1 MLKIKNILSN
11 LEESLENEKINIDIC
26 TKQLEYA
33 TRDGEAELMGMLES
47 KIALSEERVRLLQLE
62 IDSKKKIL
70 NDIEDK
76 PELTYKEAYKEIRLQ
91 LFREIDKAPNS
102 EMQDKMIELFKF
114 VSQLEYRIDTD
125 DKND

>member
-47 KIALSEERVRLLQLE
+47 KIALSEERIRLLQLE

-102 EMQDKMIELFKF
+102 EMQDKMVELFKF